1 MRVVSLL
8 PSATEIVCAL
18 GQRDVLVGRSH
29 ECDHPGGVE
38 TLPAVSLARIDSEAL
53 SSAEIDAEVRRS
65 LERGEQ
71 LYRVDEGQLAELR
84 PDLVITQ
91 TLCRVCA
98 VEGDGVRSA
107 LRVRAVKAEVVELE
121 PGTIGQVLGSI
132 EQVAGLVGVPERGR
146 EVAAGL
152 RERLARVE
160 AALAGVAERPRT
172 FVAEWLAPPFA
183 AGHWVPEMVERG
195 GGVEILGRTGEPSF
209 STTWDEVRARTPEVA
224 ILAPCGFDVE
234 RTLAE
239 AAAERTAA
247 ELAGTPAAASGRI
260 YAVDATSYYSRP
272 GPRVVDGVEL
282 TAALL
287 HPERCGGLA
296 PAGSWRHLRAR

>member
-1 MRVVSLL
+1 MEDGRRRKDTCSGGRLMRVVSLL

-38 TLPAVSLARIDSEAL
+38 ALPAVSLARIDSEAL

-107 LRVRAVKAEVVELE
+107 LRVRAVEADVVELE
-121 PGTIGQVLGSI
+121 PGTIGQVLSSI
-132 EQVAGLVGVPERGR
+132 EQVAGLVGVPDKGR
-146 EVAAGL
+146 EVAAAL
-152 RERLARVE
+152 RERLAR
-160 AALAGVAERPRT
+160 
-172 FVAEWLAPPFA
+172 
-183 AGHWVPEMVERG
+183 EMVERG

-209 STTWDEVRARTPEVA
+209 GTTWDEVRARAPEVA

-247 ELAGTPAAASGRI
+247 ELADTPAARAGRVF
-260 YAVDATSYYSRP
+260 AVDATSYYSRP

-287 HPERCGGLA
+287 HPERCGDLA
-296 PAGSWRHLRAR
+296 PAGSWRPLPVR

>member
-18 GQRDVLVGRSH
+18 GLREALVGRSH

-98 VEGDGVRSA
+98 VDGDGVRSA
-107 LRVRAVKAEVVELE
+107 LRVRAVEAHVLELE
-121 PGTIGQVLGSI
+121 PGTVDQVLQSI
-132 EQVAGLVGVPERGR
+132 ELVAERLGAGAQGR
-146 EVAAGL
+146 EVVAAL
-152 RERLARVE
+152 RERLARVD
-160 AALAGVAERPRT
+160 AGLAGATDRPRT

-183 AGHWVPEMVERG
+183 AGHWVPEMVARG
-195 GGVEILGRTGEPSF
+195 GGVEILGRTGQPSF
-209 STTWDEVRARTPEVA
+209 ATSWDEVRARAPEVA

-239 AAAERTAA
+239 AAAEATAA
-247 ELAGTPAAASGRI
+247 ELEGTPAARDGRV

-287 HPERCGGLA
+287 HPEHCGALA
-296 PAGSWRHLRAR
+296 PTGSWRQLPLR